1 MDYQILIF
9 RWASFQTGGTG
20 AAIFAI
26 GLLYAFFGFR
36 FARFLLAVSAG
47 GFGAVAGWKLA
58 GLTGLT
64 PALTSFLLAAGMAA
78 VALRYERLGVV
89 IASGGTLGALG
100 YYLAAQ
106 VSFHSAAWWA
116 CTFAGGGLG
125 LALAW
130 SNKRAMPL
138 VVTSVQGVALM
149 IVGFVGLSNALLPS
163 LGITF
168 LEWAADWSLLVPAML
183 GMLWVTA
190 YSCQTNTQQGDIRSG
205 A

>member
-1 MDYQILIF
+1 M
-9 RWASFQTGGTG
+9 
-20 AAIFAI
+20 
-26 GLLYAFFGFR
+26 
-36 FARFLLAVSAG
+36 
-47 GFGAVAGWKLA
+47 
-58 GLTGLT
+58 
-64 PALTSFLLAAGMAA
+64 
-78 VALRYERLGVV
+78 
-89 IASGGTLGALG
+89 GALG
-100 YYLAAQ
+100 YYLATQ
-106 VSFHSAAWWA
+106 VGFHSAAWWT
-116 CTFAGGGLG
+116 CTLTGGGLG